1 MYLLPGFIL
10 KSVIV
15 AGGYG
20 TGREIVEFFTRYG
33 AWGGILGMITAVLF
47 FAVVIATTYE
57 FARVF
62 HAYDYRSFFK
72 KLLGPGAV
80 VYEIVYIIFFILVLS
95 IVGSAAG
102 EIISD
107 FLGLPYVFGMA
118 GMILLVGALNFLGRE
133 IVAKSLTY
141 WSLLLYFIFIIYFI
155 IAVEQLGGEISRTLD
170 AGEVFPGWIRGGLEY
185 SWYNL
190 GIVPAVLF
198 AARSIE
204 TRKEA
209 VISGAVTP
217 FLVLLPAF
225 FFHLTF
231 LGAYPEIIDK
241 ELPAYWML
249 GELAAAPFLLVYVF
263 ILFGT
268 FVETGAGLIQGVIE
282 RVDSALWESRG
293 KTLNKLQRGT
303 LAVAAIIKAMLLGTV
318 GIVTLIAEG
327 YSALAWAFF
336 FIYPLPVL
344 TWGIY
349 KIMRKQHRI

>member
-1 MYLLPGFIL
+1 MFNSRFVRVYLLPGFIL

-241 ELPAYWML
+241 ELPAFL
-249 GELAAAPFLLVYVF
+249 DLFHELSYAD
-263 ILFGT
+263 IGT
-268 FVETGAGLIQGVIE
+268 QVV
-282 RVDSALWESRG
+282 SSR
-293 KTLNKLQRGT
+293 
-303 LAVAAIIKAMLLGTV
+303 
-318 GIVTLIAEG
+318 
-327 YSALAWAFF
+327 ALAGVADGVPVFC
-336 FIYPLPVL
+336 LPNSETATRLACEEIIVPETPRL
-344 TWGIY
+344 TTLSG
-349 KIMRKQHRI
+349 RNDGDEDEE